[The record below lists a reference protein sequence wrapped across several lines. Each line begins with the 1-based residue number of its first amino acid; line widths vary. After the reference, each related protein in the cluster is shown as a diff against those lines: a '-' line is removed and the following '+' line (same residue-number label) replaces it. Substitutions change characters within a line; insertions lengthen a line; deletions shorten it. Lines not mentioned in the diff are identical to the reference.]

1 MLSWPA
7 TGTTDISVTTGASFE
22 LIFDMTSSLS
32 RKPRACGR
40 VAADTRQDSKPATC
54 SRIAL
59 LSRHEPVTRVDRTV
73 RVFSRTAASCVS
85 SGSLIRMAA
94 VVEDRSSKL
103 CFFLAA
109 SYRREYC
116 FHRPDNDVRLS

>member
-1 MLSWPA
+1 MLRVKNGPCAPLRFNNMLSWPA
-7 TGTTDISVTTGASFE
+7 TGTTDISVTTGASSE

-59 LSRHEPVTRVDRTV
+59 LSRHEP
-73 RVFSRTAASCVS
+73 APEWIGP
-85 SGSLIRMAA
+85 SGSSA
-94 VVEDRSSKL
+94 EPQH
-103 CFFLAA
+103 LA
-109 SYRREYC
+109 
-116 FHRPDNDVRLS
+116 FPPGP